1 MEISNNWT
9 IVIGVATIVSMILLW
24 SKRTYLDPI
33 FNKEE
38 SIIKKVKGDL
48 KKKLSN
54 HEDLISKVGEEK
66 FVDEVYDIV
75 EFRKMLRELKETF
88 GRKMVPSGILLSIF
102 SIVFVS
108 IFQYNISWL
117 NLLIGYLLISLSFF
131 LIKGFLTMRNN
142 ENLLSRYWEGEDP
155 TIILKNEH

>member
-1 MEISNNWT
+1 
-9 IVIGVATIVSMILLW
+9 MIKIDL
-24 SKRTYLDPI
+24 TFLDILTSPRG
-33 FNKEE
+33 K
-38 SIIKKVKGDL
+38 IIDFLFSVERSSFSSL
-48 KKKLSN
+48 F
-54 HEDLISKVGEEK
+54 KVGEEK